1 MSDIT
6 THTQDTFHELC
17 GRADA
22 ALRTVAKRIR
32 ELPEEARG
40 QTAAEYMG
48 ILLIVSLIIAAL
60 FASSIGTDIVNA
72 AKNLI
77 GDIGNGR
84 KDGGG

>member
-48 ILLIVSLIIAAL
+48 ILLIVSLIIAAVVK
-60 FASSIGTDIVNA
+60 TDI
-72 AKNLI
+72 AKTI
-77 GDIGNGR
+77 SERVGAIVDAIAHG
-84 KDGGG
+84 KDAG

>member
-40 QTAAEYMG
+40 QTA
-48 ILLIVSLIIAAL
+48 VSYTHLTL
-60 FASSIGTDIVNA
+60 PTN
-72 AKNLI
+72 
-77 GDIGNGR
+77 
-84 KDGGG
+84 